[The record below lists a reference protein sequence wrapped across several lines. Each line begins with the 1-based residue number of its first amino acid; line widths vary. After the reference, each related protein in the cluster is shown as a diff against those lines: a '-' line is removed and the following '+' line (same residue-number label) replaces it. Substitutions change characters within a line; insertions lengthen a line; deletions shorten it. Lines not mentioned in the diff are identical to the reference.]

1 VETVIAIVMF
11 LAVLLIAG
19 IAFDAARRK

>member
-1 VETVIAIVMF
+1 LETVVAIVAF
-11 LAVLLIAG
+11 LAVLVIVG